1 MHAKQYHAYLNHA
14 YSGYTLLNTL
24 QQTVSNEALVSKA
37 INVYTG
43 EAVSK
48 EGWLDS
54 IKGSIHSAYM
64 KYRGAKYFDNIQED
78 IYYKYWK
85 QGKPQEIA
93 RAVSTLKDEQ
103 STAYENLLNDGRLV
117 KKGNQYVFD
126 AEGKLRDFKT
136 LVENHTTL
144 SESLFN
150 SLDSIINYITLNRAD
165 DFDINT
171 LLGES
176 NIANLDNP
184 TDVILIDVR
193 NDRIAFD
200 FTIHSKSS
208 TVTTADVQ
216 KWFKDVKQYFPLL
229 ERNLIRLDKRL
240 QDILRLMDKL
250 DNEKKGLLAGYMNVV
265 LGIIRTTIGFI
276 FIHMQ
281 EFTVAT
287 AKSFL
292 DYYRSSFSM
301 EARRNDDD
309 DTGDGYT
316 PTMRMDKALIKLIKG
331 IFYFL
336 VRAFFTYLKYVVLL
350 FILAVLTGGIL
361 APIVNIGAFALTIA
375 DLYQHYVLDERNKDK
390 DDDY

>member
-14 YSGYTLLNTL
+14 YSGYTLLNSL
-24 QQTVSNEALVSKA
+24 HQTVSNEALVGKA

-43 EAVSK
+43 QEVSK

-54 IKGSIHSAYM
+54 IKGSIQSAYM
-64 KYRGAKYFDNIQED
+64 KYRGAKYFDNIQND
-78 IYYKYWK
+78 VYYKYWK

-93 RAVSTLKDEQ
+93 HAISTLKDEQ
-103 STAYENLLNDGRLV
+103 STAYENILNDGRLM

-136 LVENHTTL
+136 LVDDHTTL

-150 SLDSIINYITLNRAD
+150 SLDSAINYITRIGID
-165 DFDINT
+165 DFDMGT
-171 LLGES
+171 LLEEA
-176 NIANLDNP
+176 NIKNLDNP
-184 TDVILIDVR
+184 TDVVLVDVKD
-193 NDRIAFD
+193 NRIVFD
-200 FTIHSKSS
+200 FIRHSKSS
-208 TVTTADVQ
+208 TVTSEDVQ
-216 KWFKDVKQYFPLL
+216 KWFKEVKQYFPLL
-229 ERNLIRLDKRL
+229 ERNLARLDKRL
-240 QDILRLMDKL
+240 QDSLRLMDKL
-250 DNEKKGLLAGYMNVV
+250 DNEKKGLLAGYMNTI

-301 EARRNDDD
+301 EARRDDND
-309 DTGDGYT
+309 DGYT
-316 PTMRMDKALIKLIKG
+316 PTMRMDKVLIKLIKG

-336 VRAFFTYLKYVVLL
+336 VRAFFTYLKYVILL
-350 FILAVLTGGIL
+350 FILAVLTGGLL

-375 DLYQHYVLDERNKDK
+375 DLYQHYVIDERNKDNN
-390 DDDY
+390 DDY

>member
-14 YSGYTLLNTL
+14 YSGYTLLNSL
-24 QQTVSNEALVSKA
+24 HQTVSNEALVGKA

-43 EAVSK
+43 QEVSK

-54 IKGSIHSAYM
+54 IKGSIQSAYM
-64 KYRGAKYFDNIQED
+64 KYRGAKYFDNIQND
-78 IYYKYWK
+78 VYYKYWK

-93 RAVSTLKDEQ
+93 HAVSTLKDEQ

-126 AEGKLRDFKT
+126 AEGKLRDFKI
-136 LVENHTTL
+136 LVDDHTTL

-150 SLDSIINYITLNRAD
+150 SLDSAINYITRISID
-165 DFDINT
+165 DFDMGT
-171 LLGES
+171 LLEEA
-176 NIANLDNP
+176 NIKNLDNP
-184 TDVILIDVR
+184 TNVVLVDVKD
-193 NDRIAFD
+193 NRIAFD
-200 FTIHSKSS
+200 FIRHSKSS
-208 TVTTADVQ
+208 TVTSEDVQ
-216 KWFKDVKQYFPLL
+216 KWFKEVKQHFPLL
-229 ERNLIRLDKRL
+229 ERNLAHLDKRL
-240 QDILRLMDKL
+240 QDSLRLIDKL
-250 DNEKKGLLAGYMNVV
+250 DNEKKGLLAGYMNTI

-301 EARRNDDD
+301 EARRDDND
-309 DTGDGYT
+309 DGYT
-316 PTMRMDKALIKLIKG
+316 PTMRMDKALIRLING
-331 IFYFL
+331 IFYFFE
-336 VRAFFTYLKYVVLL
+336 RAFFTDLKYVVLL
-350 FILAVLTGGIL
+350 FILAVLTGGLL

-375 DLYQHYVLDERNKDK
+375 DLYQHYVIDERNKDN

>member
-14 YSGYTLLNTL
+14 YSGYTLLNSL
-24 QQTVSNEALVSKA
+24 HQTVSNEALVGKA

-43 EAVSK
+43 QEVSK

-54 IKGSIHSAYM
+54 IKGSIQSAYM
-64 KYRGAKYFDNIQED
+64 KYRGAKYFDNIQND
-78 IYYKYWK
+78 VYYKYWK

-93 RAVSTLKDEQ
+93 HAVSTLKDEQ
-103 STAYENLLNDGRLV
+103 STAYENILNGGRLV

-136 LVENHTTL
+136 LVDDHTTL

-150 SLDSIINYITLNRAD
+150 SLDSAINYITRISID
-165 DFDINT
+165 DFDMGT
-171 LLGES
+171 LLEEA
-176 NIANLDNP
+176 NIKNLDNP
-184 TDVILIDVR
+184 TDVVLVDVR
-193 NDRIAFD
+193 DNRIAFD
-200 FTIHSKSS
+200 FIRHSKSS
-208 TVTTADVQ
+208 TVTSEDVQ
-216 KWFKDVKQYFPLL
+216 KWFKEVKQHFPLL
-229 ERNLIRLDKRL
+229 ERNLVHLDKRL
-240 QDILRLMDKL
+240 QDSLRLMDKL
-250 DNEKKGLLAGYMNVV
+250 DNEKKGLLAGYMNTI

-301 EARRNDDD
+301 EARRDDND
-309 DTGDGYT
+309 DGYT

-336 VRAFFTYLKYVVLL
+336 VRAFFTYLKYVILL
-350 FILAVLTGGIL
+350 FILAVLTGGLL

-375 DLYQHYVLDERNKDK
+375 DLYQHYVIDERNKDN

>member
-14 YSGYTLLNTL
+14 YSGYTLLNSL
-24 QQTVSNEALVSKA
+24 HQTVSNEALVGKA

-43 EAVSK
+43 QEVSK

-54 IKGSIHSAYM
+54 IKGSIQSAYM
-64 KYRGAKYFDNIQED
+64 KYRGAKYFDNIQND
-78 IYYKYWK
+78 VYYKYWK

-93 RAVSTLKDEQ
+93 HAVSTLKDEQ
-103 STAYENLLNDGRLV
+103 STAYENILNGGRLV

-136 LVENHTTL
+136 LVDDHTTL

-150 SLDSIINYITLNRAD
+150 SLDSAINYITRISID
-165 DFDINT
+165 DFDMGT
-171 LLGES
+171 LLEEA
-176 NIANLDNP
+176 NIKNLDNP
-184 TDVILIDVR
+184 TDVVLVDVR
-193 NDRIAFD
+193 DNRIAFD
-200 FTIHSKSS
+200 FIRHSKSS
-208 TVTTADVQ
+208 TVTSEDVQ
-216 KWFKDVKQYFPLL
+216 KWFKEVKQHFPLL
-229 ERNLIRLDKRL
+229 ERNLVHLDKRL
-240 QDILRLMDKL
+240 QDSLRLMDKL
-250 DNEKKGLLAGYMNVV
+250 DNEKKGLLAGYMNTI

-301 EARRNDDD
+301 EARRDDND
-309 DTGDGYT
+309 DGYT

-336 VRAFFTYLKYVVLL
+336 VRAFFTYLKYVILL
-350 FILAVLTGGIL
+350 FILAVLTGGLL

-375 DLYQHYVLDERNKDK
+375 DLYQYYVIDERNKDN